1 MHASVRILQLQACIR
16 HKYATRHATL
26 LSVTIQFTDVDHGMN
41 ANNSCCL
48 MQNFFYAATRFGG
61 VKEVLLSTFDKES
74 LEVCLA
80 MGFVC
85 FDATTLPLYKLTA
98 MNHTAEVA
106 LYGGGPYMRVSEIG
120 MYTLLC
126 D

>member
-1 MHASVRILQLQACIR
+1 
-16 HKYATRHATL
+16 
-26 LSVTIQFTDVDHGMN
+26 
-41 ANNSCCL
+41 